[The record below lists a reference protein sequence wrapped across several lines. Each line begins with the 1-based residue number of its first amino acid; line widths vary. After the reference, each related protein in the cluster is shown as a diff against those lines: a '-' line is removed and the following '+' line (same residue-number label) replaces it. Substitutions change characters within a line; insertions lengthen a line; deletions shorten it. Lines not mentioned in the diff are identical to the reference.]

1 MAQPLKLP
9 SQPKINVCVCVCV
22 CVCMI
27 KHNKKTKDVMNLRER
42 ECRDME
48 GYGEKRRKSEKQ
60 YSCMKY

>member
-1 MAQPLKLP
+1 
-9 SQPKINVCVCVCV
+9 
-22 CVCMI
+22 MI